1 MLDLFEISKSG
12 LLTHSKSIEVAG
24 QNISNASTPG
34 YTRQDAFLEPQAY
47 YNRKGENTGL
57 GVNVVEIRRIRSE
70 LIDKQI
76 RDRSNIQTALEG
88 ELGVYERLQNIFT
101 TDTDNDLDRSMNNM
115 FDAFSILSA
124 NPESFSLRQEAV
136 RAVQSTV
143 SQFQRLDGELQNLET
158 LINQE
163 TGTQVKEINR
173 LVSDIARLDSAIIT
187 NSAKGR
193 QPDNRSLD
201 VRNQKLQELG
211 EIVALNINFDANDS
225 LTLRI
230 GDIVVLQN
238 GRADT
243 VRQYSDPVNNINQ
256 IKLETGKVLR
266 DPGGRIGANI
276 RAYEEI
282 IPDYEARLDQLAVNL
297 KNAMNQ
303 LHQEGRGLEDDGSRL
318 LFTSTSVSAN
328 TLELNQDI
336 LNNVNNLALSLTP
349 DAPGNSDNAIR
360 IANLRN
366 DQTIMGTSGLTEF
379 ALDLQQEA
387 GGRVAS
393 LRTEIE
399 TANATRELFV
409 NQQEDLAGVSIDEE
423 LANILK
429 FQNAYQASARVLNT
443 AQTLFDSLLR
453 IS

>member
-1 MLDLFEISKSG
+1 
-12 LLTHSKSIEVAG
+12 
-24 QNISNASTPG
+24 
-34 YTRQDAFLEPQAY
+34 
-47 YNRKGENTGL
+47 
-57 GVNVVEIRRIRSE
+57 
-70 LIDKQI
+70 
-76 RDRSNIQTALEG
+76 
-88 ELGVYERLQNIFT
+88 
-101 TDTDNDLDRSMNNM
+101 MNNM

-243 VRQYSDPVNNINQ
+243 VRQYSDPINNINQ